1 MLVATAGEAR
11 GARMRIG
18 GLRVID
24 RALRQLSKLR
34 DATVLIATDGSIP
47 LPRRLPANMEL
58 REIGGDAEAAVERL
72 RTELGD
78 EALVLGADNV
88 WIQPARFDRA
98 IRVVDAASRRLAE
111 DQIYLDPQRGTVGRS
126 IGRSTDACRRR

>member
-1 MLVATAGEAR
+1 MTPAVVTRVTTPTRAERIPIVLVATTAEAH

-24 RALRQLSKLR
+24 RAIRQLSRLR

-47 LPRRLPANMEL
+47 LPRRLPPNMDI
-58 REIGGDAEAAVERL
+58 REIDGDPAAAVGQL

-78 EALVLGADNV
+78 EAMVLG
-88 WIQPARFDRA
+88 
-98 IRVVDAASRRLAE
+98 
-111 DQIYLDPQRGTVGRS
+111 
-126 IGRSTDACRRR
+126 